1 MVTTILCPSVTVG
14 TSPTCCSWLTP
25 EIHCLQIGQSSLSIL
40 FPMAESGFEG
50 GKERTGGGCG
60 KGTQGQPQVPG
71 KAKDTEVKSQFYC
84 LLTKGLFL

>member
-14 TSPTCCSWLTP
+14 TSPTCCPWLTP

-50 GKERTGGGCG
+50 VRRELPVDVERYP
-60 KGTQGQPQVPG
+60 GQPQVPR

-84 LLTKGLFL
+84 LLTKGLLL